1 MVGFAGS
8 LPWDRS
14 EKTWNVAATLTKLQG
29 NHTIK
34 FGGEWRHNR
43 DFLLQ
48 TQDAGGS
55 RGEFIF
61 GAAGTGL
68 LGDNPSVGNLANSL
82 AAFLLDWPNTV
93 RRDLRVLD
101 PGTKH
106 WATFAFVHDKWQLR
120 PNITLDLGLRWE
132 FYTPFVGLED
142 QGGLSNYDVATNTL
156 RVAGYGSTPDN
167 LGVKNDFTHFNPRTG
182 ISWRINE
189 QTVARAGYGAS
200 TIPFPDNR
208 FAFNYPVKQTN
219 VLNSTNQFQRA
230 GTMAAGFPT
239 PSFVQVPTDGIIPAT
254 GSLLNSTYDVIP
266 SDLHEATLHSWN
278 VALQRQLPWNF
289 TADVAYVGNRGVDLV
304 MDVDRN
310 AGMVLGANNAGRPQF
325 AAFGRT
331 GTSRERT
338 NLGKSRYNALQV
350 KVDRRFRNG
359 ILITNSYTLGR
370 GWDYT
375 SENTSI
381 ATPIDFSRVLG
392 TLRLRSAPQ
401 LHAERPL
408 RAALGP
414 RQEVAERGPREHDHR
429 RLAVQQHL
437 RRLLGNAAE
446 HPGLGHAEHARQRA
460 LRRCR
465 GRAEGARRARAGRAV
480 SRQGVVRHSRRSA
493 TLGNMTRNGGPDGPG
508 FWGIDS
514 SLFKRFGFSGGR
526 AVRGASHR
534 RVQPDELGAMG
545 QPERGEP
552 HGRQRGLR
560 PAQRNHR
567 RPAQLPLRRPLR
579 VLTASAAVSAS
590 TAVMLAG
597 LEPARG
603 GSGSPSRLFSCVD
616 ACR

>member
-1 MVGFAGS
+1 M
-8 LPWDRS
+8 
-14 EKTWNVAATLTKLQG
+14 
-29 NHTIK
+29 
-34 FGGEWRHNR
+34 
-43 DFLLQ
+43 
-48 TQDAGGS
+48 
-55 RGEFIF
+55 
-61 GAAGTGL
+61 
-68 LGDNPSVGNLANSL
+68 
-82 AAFLLDWPNTV
+82 

-120 PNITLDLGLRWE
+120 PNLTLDLGLRWE

-189 QTVARAGYGAS
+189 KTVARAGYGAS

-239 PSFVQVPTDGIIPAT
+239 PSLVQVPTDGVIPAT

-278 VALQRQLPWNF
+278 VALQRQLPWNL

-350 KVDRRFRNG
+350 KVDRRFKNG

-375 SENTSI
+375 SENTSV
-381 ATPIDFSRVLG
+381 ATPIDFSRSLG
-392 TLRLRSAPQ
+392 TLRLRSPPQ

-414 RQEVAERGPREHDHR
+414 RQEVAERGSREHDHR

-446 HPGLGHAEHARQRA
+446 HPGLGHAEHARATRSTPTPSA
-460 LRRCR
+460 SRRCSGVS
-465 GRAEGARRARAGRAV
+465 GRASSISTRRRTP
-480 SRQGVVRHSRRSA
+480 SRRSA
-493 TLGNMTRNGGPDGPG
+493 RSATCTRNGGPDGPG
-508 FWGIDS
+508 FWEIDS

-526 AVRGASHR
+526 RFA
-534 RVQPDELGAMG
+534 ELRIDAFNLTNSARWDNPNETNRTVGSATFG
-545 QPERGEP
+545 QLNATVGGQRSFRFG
-552 HGRQRGLR
+552 GRF
-560 PAQRNHR
+560 
-567 RPAQLPLRRPLR
+567 
-579 VLTASAAVSAS
+579 V
-590 TAVMLAG
+590 
-597 LEPARG
+597 
-603 GSGSPSRLFSCVD
+603 F
-616 ACR
+616 

>member
-1 MVGFAGS
+1 M
-8 LPWDRS
+8 
-14 EKTWNVAATLTKLQG
+14 
-29 NHTIK
+29 
-34 FGGEWRHNR
+34 
-43 DFLLQ
+43 
-48 TQDAGGS
+48 
-55 RGEFIF
+55 
-61 GAAGTGL
+61 
-68 LGDNPSVGNLANSL
+68 
-82 AAFLLDWPNTV
+82 
-93 RRDLRVLD
+93 
-101 PGTKH
+101 
-106 WATFAFVHDKWQLR
+106 
-120 PNITLDLGLRWE
+120 
-132 FYTPFVGLED
+132 
-142 QGGLSNYDVATNTL
+142 
-156 RVAGYGSTPDN
+156 AGYGSTPDN
-167 LGVKNDFTHFNPRTG
+167 LGVKNNFKHFNPRTG

-239 PSFVQVPTDGIIPAT
+239 PSLVQVPTDGVIPAT

-350 KVDRRFRNG
+350 KVDRRFKNG

-381 ATPIDFSRVLG
+381 ATPIDFSRSWG
-392 TLRLRSAPQ
+392 RSDFDRLPQ
-401 LHAERPL
+401 LHAERPV
-408 RAALGP
+408 RAAVGP
-414 RQEVAERGPREHDHR
+414 RQEVAQRGPGEHDDR

-465 GRAEGARRARAGRAV
+465 RRAEGARGARARRAV
-480 SRQGVVRHSRRSA
+480 SRQGVVRHPRRRRRSA
-493 TLGNMTRNGGPDGPG
+493 T
-508 FWGIDS
+508 
-514 SLFKRFGFSGGR
+514 
-526 AVRGASHR
+526 
-534 RVQPDELGAMG
+534 
-545 QPERGEP
+545 
-552 HGRQRGLR
+552 
-560 PAQRNHR
+560 
-567 RPAQLPLRRPLR
+567 
-579 VLTASAAVSAS
+579 
-590 TAVMLAG
+590 
-597 LEPARG
+597 
-603 GSGSPSRLFSCVD
+603 
-616 ACR
+616 